1 MSEERLHKVI
11 AAAGLS
17 SRRGAEVLIQDGR
30 VTVNGKVVR
39 EMGVKVTP
47 ADEITVDG
55 MKIRQSV
62 DRVAVLL
69 NKPLGVLTTMSDPRG
84 RPTILQY
91 LPAMQVVLKPVGR
104 LDRDSEGLLICT
116 NDGELAAR
124 LTHPRYG
131 IEKVYEVRVLGAI
144 SPKSLRRLESG
155 VFLDDKKTA
164 PATFTAV
171 GQDDVST
178 LLRVTIH
185 EGRNRQIRRM
195 TELVGHPVKT
205 LKRIRYGPLTVG
217 KLKSGQARALSQ
229 PEYEALRKA
238 VGLE

>member
-104 LDRDSEGLLICT
+104 LDRDS
-116 NDGELAAR
+116 
-124 LTHPRYG
+124 
-131 IEKVYEVRVLGAI
+131 
-144 SPKSLRRLESG
+144 
-155 VFLDDKKTA
+155 
-164 PATFTAV
+164 
-171 GQDDVST
+171 
-178 LLRVTIH
+178 
-185 EGRNRQIRRM
+185 
-195 TELVGHPVKT
+195 
-205 LKRIRYGPLTVG
+205 
-217 KLKSGQARALSQ
+217 
-229 PEYEALRKA
+229 
-238 VGLE
+238 

>member
-11 AAAGLS
+11 AAAGIS

-39 EMGVKVTP
+39 EMGIKVSP
-47 ADEITVDG
+47 SDDVTVDG
-55 MKIRQSV
+55 MRIRQSV

-69 NKPLGVLTTMSDPRG
+69 NKPMNVLTTMSDPQG

-131 IEKVYEVRVLGAI
+131 IDKVYEVRVEGAI
-144 SPKSLRRLESG
+144 APKSLRRLESG
-155 VFLDDKKTA
+155 VFLDEKKTA
-164 PATFTAV
+164 PATFTLI
-171 GQDDVST
+171 GQDDVSS

-195 TELVGHPVKT
+195 TELVGHPVRS

-217 KLKSGQARALSQ
+217 KLKPGQARLLSQ
-229 PEYEALRKA
+229 PEYHALRKA